1 MESTNATAPSAEEYS
16 QYNCMVLYCAV
27 DSTQLYTA
35 SKDTQLY
42 TAVHSNELQCTRTRA
57 SCSVNIVHIAMHI
70 SEYIAD
76 GSAALNGALTEK
88 AHAAITNFY

>member
-1 MESTNATAPSAEEYS
+1 MESTNATAAEEYS

-42 TAVHSNELQCTRTRA
+42 TAMNCIT

-88 AHAAITNFY
+88 AHKCNYKL